1 MSSDIR
7 IFGALVRRESRSD
20 LPLLGCLA
28 VLVLV
33 LAALGS
39 AGPLL
44 LARQQ
49 DTALSQRITAA
60 QRNGPLLDVAGQFT
74 LDVAAGY
81 PASAAPAVPLRTVL
95 PDSGRDLAGSFGPV
109 LGPTTHPERTTLA
122 LPWGDYLSTTALA
135 DGYGDVS
142 LQPLWV
148 SDADAHVRYVQG
160 QAPSAAAVAKGAAP
174 DIALSQ
180 AQARALGLSVG
191 ERFQVA
197 SRTDAD
203 QNAPLSY
210 RLSGIYRPVDTGDDF
225 WTAQAELDQVQVET
239 PTVPGQPSPLVVQGL
254 VGAGAADSV
263 STDGFGYFPVDWYY
277 RMDLGRAANARSAP
291 VVTALATLGNSL
303 QQGWC
308 GALDGNG
315 NPECSLDGQ
324 TVTTFAVNDT
334 ATPLL
339 TAFAQENRQFEAL
352 ASFAVASLL
361 AVGLATVVVAVRLL
375 LRRRAGDLAL
385 RRSRGAST
393 TELLLSRMATT
404 VPVALLAGAGGW
416 ILGRLLAPSGTSGHP
431 LPELAIGSVAAA
443 VLLVPLLTWYTV
455 REPGTARRSRQRRP
469 VAARRYVLEGTGV
482 LLCVAGVTALRVR
495 GSGGGSTGGGIDVQ
509 LSTVPVLVALTT
521 VLVLVRL
528 YPVVLRLLA
537 AWARRGGGTVAFV
550 GLRRAGRDAPATS
563 LALFVLVLTLGTA
576 VFGGLISRS
585 IQDGTAVGARW
596 TTGAD
601 AVSVAAGNIAPG
613 AVAPG
618 LAGPGAVRA
627 ELVENLRVVNL
638 TGDGDGQIFNP
649 VALVTLDPKALA
661 AAEPG
666 SPLAAQLSALAAG
679 PITQLGDGSD
689 VLPVLAVA
697 AIADHREQTGTYSAN
712 AIAAVSGHHPT
723 RVRPEG
729 TLDRAAQLD
738 PVLGP
743 LLDQQPPGTLLLVGT
758 TADDAVLPLQSSGST
773 AALLWARPGAAPAAL
788 RAAAATALQAPQTDV
803 QLQSDVLTALRTDG
817 LTRAVG
823 RIYTVCTAL
832 AVLFALLAV
841 ALELVLTAR
850 ERGRTTSYL
859 RTLGLA
865 SRGAAGLQIL
875 QLVPLAAAAAAGG
888 VLLGLVVPR
897 VLGPALQIQQF
908 TGGPTG
914 PALHTDYSLTLVLG
928 AGLALLVL
936 GAAAVETAVA
946 RLRRLES
953 VLRLGEQ

>member
-375 LRRRAGDLAL
+375 LRRRSGDLVL

-404 VPVALLAGAGGW
+404 VPVALLAGAGAGSW
-416 ILGRLLAPSGTSGHP
+416 AGPSPPRAPRDIRCPRSRSAAWRRPCCWSRCSPGTPSGSRAPPGVP
-431 LPELAIGSVAAA
+431 GSDGPSPPAA
-443 VLLVPLLTWYTV
+443 TCW
-455 REPGTARRSRQRRP
+455 R
-469 VAARRYVLEGTGV
+469 
-482 LLCVAGVTALRVR
+482 
-495 GSGGGSTGGGIDVQ
+495 
-509 LSTVPVLVALTT
+509 
-521 VLVLVRL
+521 
-528 YPVVLRLLA
+528 
-537 AWARRGGGTVAFV
+537 
-550 GLRRAGRDAPATS
+550 
-563 LALFVLVLTLGTA
+563 
-576 VFGGLISRS
+576 
-585 IQDGTAVGARW
+585 
-596 TTGAD
+596 
-601 AVSVAAGNIAPG
+601 APG
-613 AVAPG
+613 CCSVSPG
-618 LAGPGAVRA
+618 
-627 ELVENLRVVNL
+627 
-638 TGDGDGQIFNP
+638 
-649 VALVTLDPKALA
+649 
-661 AAEPG
+661 
-666 SPLAAQLSALAAG
+666 
-679 PITQLGDGSD
+679 
-689 VLPVLAVA
+689 
-697 AIADHREQTGTYSAN
+697 
-712 AIAAVSGHHPT
+712 
-723 RVRPEG
+723 
-729 TLDRAAQLD
+729 
-738 PVLGP
+738 
-743 LLDQQPPGTLLLVGT
+743 
-758 TADDAVLPLQSSGST
+758 
-773 AALLWARPGAAPAAL
+773 
-788 RAAAATALQAPQTDV
+788 
-803 QLQSDVLTALRTDG
+803 
-817 LTRAVG
+817 
-823 RIYTVCTAL
+823 
-832 AVLFALLAV
+832 
-841 ALELVLTAR
+841 
-850 ERGRTTSYL
+850 
-859 RTLGLA
+859 
-865 SRGAAGLQIL
+865 
-875 QLVPLAAAAAAGG
+875 
-888 VLLGLVVPR
+888 
-897 VLGPALQIQQF
+897 
-908 TGGPTG
+908 
-914 PALHTDYSLTLVLG
+914 
-928 AGLALLVL
+928 
-936 GAAAVETAVA
+936 
-946 RLRRLES
+946 
-953 VLRLGEQ
+953 